1 MVLTGADILSK
12 YIRDYGF
19 GSETGIELP
28 GEGAGILY
36 NPEDMS
42 KLDVATMSIGQG
54 IAVTPLQMVR
64 AFGALSNGGL

>member
-1 MVLTGADILSK
+1 MYVIMALVLKRVLM
-12 YIRDYGF
+12 
-19 GSETGIELP
+19 P

-54 IAVTPLQMVR
+54 IALHHYKWFVSLVPFLMV
-64 AFGALSNGGL
+64 GL

>member
-1 MVLTGADILSK
+1 MIS
-12 YIRDYGF
+12 F

-54 IAVTPLQMVR
+54 IAVTPLQWYVPLVLFLMGV
-64 AFGALSNGGL
+64 L